1 MNPFSLD
8 HIFHR
13 SLFHIQRQVMTP
25 NMLLFRGFAS
35 QASST
40 PDSYSQRAPGA
51 IQRTLRIRSP
61 FPRLSKSA
69 ATVLRGICPFAV
81 PPSGGTRTRVRREV
95 CAAVIRGGSGGGMG
109 T

>member
-61 FPRLSKSA
+61 FPRLSKI
-69 ATVLRGICPFAV
+69 TLPLFA
-81 PPSGGTRTRVRREV
+81 
-95 CAAVIRGGSGGGMG
+95 AAVRTGRGNTRRSWAWLELN
-109 T
+109 